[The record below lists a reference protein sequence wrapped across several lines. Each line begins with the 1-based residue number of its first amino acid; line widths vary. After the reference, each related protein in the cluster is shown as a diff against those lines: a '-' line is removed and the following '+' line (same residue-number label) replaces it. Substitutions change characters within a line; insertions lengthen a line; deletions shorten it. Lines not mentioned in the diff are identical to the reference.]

1 MAVPLA
7 ERIRPSSLDEVVG
20 QQHILGK
27 GKPLRR
33 IIDSG
38 HIPNMIFYGSSGIG
52 KTTVARIIAERTN
65 MRLHKLNGTSA
76 STADIK
82 AIVEEVHSFAG
93 YNGILLYLDEI
104 QYLNKKQQQSLLEHI
119 ENGNITLIAST
130 TENPYFYIYNAILSR
145 STVFEFKPVE
155 PAEIAKAIRRA
166 FSILS
171 EEYGTPVEADDDVVL
186 YMAGSCGGDV
196 RKAMNSAEL
205 CCFSAEEKSGRKHVT
220 MELAEAL
227 SQRSSMQYDRAGDQ
241 HYDIVS
247 ALQKSIRG
255 SDENAAL
262 HYLARLL
269 EAGDLISACRR
280 IMVIACEDIGLAY
293 PQAIPIV
300 KACIDAAVQLG
311 LPEGRIPLA
320 DAVVLLATAPKSNSA
335 YMGINRA
342 MADVEA
348 GKAGPIPRCLQNKH
362 YDGDDVQVKGQFYKY
377 PHDYPDHYVRQQYL
391 PDNLAGTVYYEF
403 GDNKNEQAAK
413 AYRARLL
420 ASLAEREKHE
430 KG

>member
-1 MAVPLA
+1 MASPLA
-7 ERIRPSSLDEVVG
+7 DRIRPRTLDEVVG
-20 QQHILGK
+20 QTHLLAP

-33 IIDSG
+33 IIESG
-38 HIPNMIFYGSSGIG
+38 QIPNMIFYGPSGVG
-52 KTTVARIIAERTN
+52 KTTVARIIAEKAQ

-93 YNGILLYLDEI
+93 YRGILLYLDEI

-119 ENGNITLIAST
+119 ENGSITLIAST
-130 TENPYFYIYNAILSR
+130 TENPYFYIYNAVLSR
-145 STVFEFKPVE
+145 STVFEFKSVE
-155 PAEIAKAIRRA
+155 PAEIEKAVRRG

-171 EEYGTPVEADDDVVL
+171 DEYGEQASVSDEALHRIAV
-186 YMAGSCGGDV
+186 SCGGDV
-196 RKAMNSAEL
+196 RKAMNSTEL
-205 CCFSAEEKSGRKHVT
+205 CYLSATVENGVRVVDES
-220 MELAEAL
+220 LAASL
-227 SQRSSMQYDRAGDQ
+227 SQRSSMQYDRQGDQ

-255 SDENAAL
+255 SDENAAV

-269 EAGDLISACRR
+269 TAGDLLSACRR

-300 KACIDAAVQLG
+300 KACVDMALQLG
-311 LPEGRIPLA
+311 LPEARIPLA
-320 DAVVLLATAPKSNSA
+320 DAVVLLSTAPKSNSA
-335 YMGINRA
+335 YMAINRA

-362 YDGDDVQVKGQFYKY
+362 FDGEDAAVKGQFYKY
-377 PHDYPDHYVRQQYL
+377 PHDFPGHYVVQQYL
-391 PDNLAGTVYYEF
+391 PDTLNGTVYYEF
-403 GDNKNEQAAK
+403 GDNKTEQAAK
-413 AYRARLL
+413 AYRERLL
-420 ASLAEREKHE
+420 SLYGNNK
-430 KG
+430 

>member
-186 YMAGSCGGDV
+186 YMADSCGGDV

-420 ASLAEREKHE
+420 ASLAEREKQG